1 MASSGGFLQLWKLTY
16 PVSYFIPFW
25 PPMWTQADKCTV
37 IFALYLIF
45 LWYFVRFPFSMYCVF
60 VLEEK
65 HGFNRDEFWSCVWK
79 ACKRFMTGTA
89 FICPSVGILS
99 NFGFQWGLIASVFP
113 LYETIFISFFRW
125 IVRESFFY
133 LFYFRFVNRIFETY
147 YPLRPGPLRER
158 IKALVERE
166 GFPLKDIEVMIDSN
180 KTTHP
185 NHCLY
190 GFIFNRHIVLYDTLW
205 RLEGDPDLEPF
216 TDEEIEAIVAFEL
229 GRWKCYHIPK
239 TILLDRLRDC
249 WVMWLFYCPYLCDS
263 GVVVQALL
271 GALYFVAPG
280 DGPFL
285 NFWLRRFVYKADAKA
300 VEILDGDGEG
310 RGAEKLKMALR
321 KMARRN
327 LEFEIWD
334 PLYQAWF
341 FGRPTLTQRL
351 WAIEQLEYM
360 SGRSRRVHFE

>member
-1 MASSGGFLQLWKLTY
+1 M
-16 PVSYFIPFW
+16 
-25 PPMWTQADKCTV
+25 
-37 IFALYLIF
+37 
-45 LWYFVRFPFSMYCVF
+45 
-60 VLEEK
+60 
-65 HGFNRDEFWSCVWK
+65 
-79 ACKRFMTGTA
+79 
-89 FICPSVGILS
+89 
-99 NFGFQWGLIASVFP
+99 
-113 LYETIFISFFRW
+113 
-125 IVRESFFY
+125 
-133 LFYFRFVNRIFETY
+133 
-147 YPLRPGPLRER
+147 
-158 IKALVERE
+158 
-166 GFPLKDIEVMIDSN
+166 KDIEVMIDSN

-190 GFIFNRHIVLYDTLW
+190 GFIFNRHIILYDTLW

-285 NFWLRRFVYKADAKA
+285 NFWLRRFVYAADAKA
-300 VEILDGDGEG
+300 VEILDGDGQG
-310 RGAEKLKMALR
+310 RGAEKLKMALK

-351 WAIEQLEYM
+351 WAIE
-360 SGRSRRVHFE
+360 